1 MMFKAFECKSGHDK
15 LHDLAR
21 SERARYKCYLGCDS
35 RFIKCINSLEVL
47 MEHKLCV
54 ASKVI
59 CFDDC
64 KERNTFFTA
73 KFVEKIHKKSY
84 MKSTRTTFVTT
95 QRSLLW

>member
-1 MMFKAFECKSGHDK
+1 MMFKAFECKSRHDK
-15 LHDLAR
+15 LHDLTQ
-21 SERARYKCYLGCDS
+21 SERAKYKCDLHCDS

-64 KERNTFFTA
+64 KERYTFITT
-73 KFVEKIHKKSY
+73 KFVEKIHKKR
-84 MKSTRTTFVTT
+84 KV
-95 QRSLLW
+95 QELH